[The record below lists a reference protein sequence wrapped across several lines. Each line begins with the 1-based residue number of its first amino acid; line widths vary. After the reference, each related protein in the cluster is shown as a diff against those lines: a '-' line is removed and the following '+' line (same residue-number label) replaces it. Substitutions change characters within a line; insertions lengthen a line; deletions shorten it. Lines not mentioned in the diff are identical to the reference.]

1 VNTQP
6 KRVLLI
12 EDNPGDVDLLR
23 SRLVEINCDQ
33 GVCYEVSCADRLS
46 TGLAALAKEK
56 PAVVLL
62 DLYLP
67 DSTGADTFQNLL
79 DQAPGVPVVV
89 LTGRDDEELIV
100 NAVQHGAQDYLV
112 KGAFD
117 SRQLGHALRCAIERQ
132 ALVTALGI
140 SRREQLQLERRFLS
154 RVSRELGA
162 PLTSIHQFV
171 TTMLDDRSGSVT
183 ETERQHW
190 DTVLRSVNTLRSVID
205 GLLEATLA
213 ETGMPI
219 QPSSIS
225 QHGAPGKCRTHQWIA
240 K

>member
-1 VNTQP
+1 MCTQP

-23 SRLVEINCDQ
+23 LRLVDITCHQ
-33 GVCYEVSCADRLS
+33 GACYEVSCADRLS

-56 PAVVLL
+56 PAAVLL

-67 DSTGADTFQNLL
+67 DSTGADTFHNLL
-79 DQAPGVPVVV
+79 DQVPGVPVVV

-100 NAVQHGAQDYLV
+100 NAVQHGVQDYLV

-117 SRQLGHALRCAIERQ
+117 SRQLGHTLRCAIERQ

-140 SRREQLQLERRFLS
+140 SKREQLQLERRFLS

-171 TTMLDDRSGSVT
+171 TTMLDVESVT

-213 ETGMPI
+213 ETGAPI
-219 QPSSIS
+219 NRGFGEVAARHSEVR
-225 QHGAPGKCRTHQWIA
+225 H
-240 K
+240 